1 MHSEDIKYEELEEL
15 PSKHVLL
22 SNTHQKK
29 DICDDENYIKN
40 TKLGQSLINKSKK
53 RKLVE
58 DTDSKAKK
66 YNIDRNGK
74 DKKLQIS
81 PKRTSKRMIKQTVKA
96 IEYSEQV
103 ICEVDDILPG
113 VISTAEEFTGRNQI
127 YSILGK
133 ICKY

>member
-22 SNTHQKK
+22 NNTHQNK
-29 DICDDENYIKN
+29 DICDDENHIKN
-40 TKLGQSLINKSKK
+40 TKLGQSLINKSRK

-58 DTDSKAKK
+58 DTDIKANK
-66 YNIDRNGK
+66 YNTDRNGR

-81 PKRTSKRMIKQTVKA
+81 PKRTSKRKIKQTAKA